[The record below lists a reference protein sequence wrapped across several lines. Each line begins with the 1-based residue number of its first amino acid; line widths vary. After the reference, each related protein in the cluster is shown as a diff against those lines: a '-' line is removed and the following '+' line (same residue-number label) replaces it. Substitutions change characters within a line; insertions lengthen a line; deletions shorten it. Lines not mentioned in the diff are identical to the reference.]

1 MLYVCVFQVKGP
13 ALCPCLLCEGEKS
26 TDASTQEHVPAAHL
40 SSLRRCFCLLS
51 VNKEAQ
57 VANMEHSKVIIL
69 GLHYSIHEQ
78 QESEPVNAHGRM
90 FTSLTRCLTG
100 RRPPPTPHTLSKRII
115 SLFIVSSTA
124 ARSKATLGGREVNR

>member
-78 QESEPVNAHGRM
+78 QGSEPVNAHGRM